1 LRAEQQFAA
10 MSEQIKQV
18 LEEILSPHLEAIRG
32 EVKDLTTQII
42 AQDAKIEALRR
53 GMELARRETELTRR
67 EFLTEIKRIEDKL
80 AAELHATTSEVHVV
94 AAELRRV
101 NDAIG
106 GELRRIDEKFAA
118 EIRANSIELRRVEEA
133 LSTDFTRFEGIVD
146 MRLIAM
152 NEKLEFTRRELLA
165 EMKLAEKTAA

>member
-1 LRAEQQFAA
+1 MTE
-10 MSEQIKQV
+10 IKQA
-18 LEEILSPHLEAIRG
+18 LAEILSTHLEALRVEIR
-32 EVKDLTTQII
+32 DLTTQTV

-53 GMELARRETELTRR
+53 GMELARREADLMRR
-67 EFLTEIKRIEDKL
+67 EFITEIKRVEEKL
-80 AAELHATTSEVHVV
+80 AAELHAASADVQVV
-94 AAELRRV
+94 AAEVRRV

-106 GELRRIDEKFAA
+106 AEIRRVDDKFSA
-118 EIRANSIELRRVEEA
+118 EIRAISAEIRRSEES

-165 EMKLAEKTAA
+165 EMKAAEKMDAAA

>member
-1 LRAEQQFAA
+1 
-10 MSEQIKQV
+10 MIEQIKQV
-18 LEEILSPHLEAIRG
+18 LDEFLSPHLEAMRG
-32 EVKDLTTQII
+32 EIKDLTTQVI

-53 GMELARRETELTRR
+53 GMELARREAELTRR
-67 EFLTEIKRIEDKL
+67 EYLTEIKRIEDKL
-80 AAELHATTSEVHVV
+80 AAEMHAGSAEVQVV

-106 GELRRIDEKFAA
+106 AELRRIDEKFAA
-118 EIRANSIELRRVEEA
+118 ETRANSAEIRRAEES

-146 MRLIAM
+146 MRLVAM

-165 EMKLAEKTAA
+165 EMKASEKVGTAA

>member
-1 LRAEQQFAA
+1 
-10 MSEQIKQV
+10 MTEQIKQA
-18 LEEILSPHLEAIRG
+18 LEEILSPHLEALHG
-32 EVKDLTTQII
+32 EIKDLTTQAV

-53 GMELARRETELTRR
+53 GMELARRESELMRR
-67 EFLTEIKRIEDKL
+67 EVLTEIKRIEDKL
-80 AAELHATTSEVHVV
+80 AAELHAATAEVQVV

-101 NDAIG
+101 NDAI
-106 GELRRIDEKFAA
+106 AA
-118 EIRANSIELRRVEEA
+118 EIRVNSAEIRRAEEA

-165 EMKLAEKTAA
+165 EMKLAEKMDAAA

>member
-1 LRAEQQFAA
+1 
-10 MSEQIKQV
+10 MNEQIKQV
-18 LEEILSPHLEAIRG
+18 LEEFFSPSLEAIRS
-32 EVKDLTTQII
+32 ELKDLSTQVI

-53 GMELARRETELTRR
+53 GLELGRRETEMMRR

-80 AAELHATTSEVHVV
+80 AAELHVTSAEVQVV

-101 NDAIG
+101 YDAIG
-106 GELRRIDEKFAA
+106 AELRRVDEKFAA
-118 EIRANSIELRRVEEA
+118 ETRANSAEIRRAEEA

-146 MRLIAM
+146 MRLVAM

-165 EMKLAEKTAA
+165 EMKVAEKLDKAA

>member
-1 LRAEQQFAA
+1 
-10 MSEQIKQV
+10 MSEQIKQA
-18 LEEILSPHLEAIRG
+18 LEETLKPHLGALRDEI
-32 EVKDLTTQII
+32 KDLVTQAV

-53 GMELARRETELTRR
+53 GMELARRENELMRR

-80 AAELHATTSEVHVV
+80 AAELHAATADVQVV

-106 GELRRIDEKFAA
+106 AEIRRIDEKFAA
-118 EIRANSIELRRVEEA
+118 EIRVNSAEIRRAEEA

-165 EMKLAEKTAA
+165 EMKAAEKMDTAA

>member
-1 LRAEQQFAA
+1 MA
-10 MSEQIKQV
+10 EQIKQA
-18 LEEILSPHLEAIRG
+18 LEEILSLHLEAMRG
-32 EVKDLTTQII
+32 EIRDLTAQVI

-53 GMELARRETELTRR
+53 GMELARREADVMRR

-80 AAELHATTSEVHVV
+80 AAELHAVSAEAQVI

-106 GELRRIDEKFAA
+106 AEIRRVDDKFAA
-118 EIRANSIELRRVEEA
+118 EIRANSAEIRRAEESI
-133 LSTDFTRFEGIVD
+133 STDFTRFEGIVD
-146 MRLIAM
+146 MRLITM

-165 EMKLAEKTAA
+165 EMKAAEKMDTAA

>member
-1 LRAEQQFAA
+1 
-10 MSEQIKQV
+10 MIEQIKQV
-18 LEEILSPHLEAIRG
+18 LDEFLSPHLEAMRG
-32 EVKDLTTQII
+32 EIKDLTTLLV

-53 GMELARRETELTRR
+53 GMELGRRETEMMRR

-80 AAELHATTSEVHVV
+80 AAELHANSAEVQVV

-101 NDAIG
+101 YDAIG
-106 GELRRIDEKFAA
+106 AELRRVDEKFAA
-118 EIRANSIELRRVEEA
+118 ETRANAAEVRRAEEA

-146 MRLIAM
+146 MRLVAM

-165 EMKLAEKTAA
+165 EMKLAEKLDTVA

>member
-1 LRAEQQFAA
+1 
-10 MSEQIKQV
+10 MTEQIKQS
-18 LEEILSPHLEAIRG
+18 LEEILSLHLEAMRG
-32 EVKDLTTQII
+32 EIKDLTAQVI

-53 GMELARRETELTRR
+53 GMELARREADVMRR

-80 AAELHATTSEVHVV
+80 AAELHAVSAEAQVI

-106 GELRRIDEKFAA
+106 AEIRRVDDKFAA
-118 EIRANSIELRRVEEA
+118 EIRANSAEIRRAEESI
-133 LSTDFTRFEGIVD
+133 STDFTRFEGIVD
-146 MRLIAM
+146 MRLITM

-165 EMKLAEKTAA
+165 EMKAAEKMDTAA

>member
-1 LRAEQQFAA
+1 
-10 MSEQIKQV
+10 MIEQIKQV
-18 LEEILSPHLEAIRG
+18 LEEHLSPHLEALRG
-32 EVKDLTTQII
+32 EVKDLTTQVV

-53 GMELARRETELTRR
+53 GMELARREAEMTRR

-80 AAELHATTSEVHVV
+80 AAELHAASAEVQVV

-101 NDAIG
+101 YDAIG
-106 GELRRIDEKFAA
+106 A
-118 EIRANSIELRRVEEA
+118 ELRRVDEKFTAETRANSAEIRRAEEA

-146 MRLIAM
+146 MRLVAM

-165 EMKLAEKTAA
+165 EMKVAEKLDTAA

>member
-1 LRAEQQFAA
+1 MA
-10 MSEQIKQV
+10 EQIKQA
-18 LEEILSPHLEAIRG
+18 LEEILLPHFEALRG
-32 EVKDLTTQII
+32 EIKDLVTQAI

-53 GMELARRETELTRR
+53 GMELARREADLMRR

-80 AAELHATTSEVHVV
+80 AAELHAASADVQVV

-106 GELRRIDEKFAA
+106 AEIRRVDDKFSA
-118 EIRANSIELRRVEEA
+118 EIRANSAEIRRAEEA

-165 EMKLAEKTAA
+165 EMKLAEKIDTAA

>member
-1 LRAEQQFAA
+1 MIEQN
-10 MSEQIKQV
+10 KQV
-18 LEEILSPHLEAIRG
+18 LGESLSPHLEAMRNEI
-32 EVKDLTTQII
+32 KDLTTLVV

-53 GMELARRETELTRR
+53 GMELGRRETEMMRR
-67 EFLTEIKRIEDKL
+67 EFLTEVKRIEDKL
-80 AAELHATTSEVHVV
+80 AAELHVISAEAQVV

-101 NDAIG
+101 FDAISA
-106 GELRRIDEKFAA
+106 EIRRVDEKFVAETRANAA
-118 EIRANSIELRRVEEA
+118 EIRRAEEA

-165 EMKLAEKTAA
+165 EMKVAEKLDTAA

>member
-1 LRAEQQFAA
+1 

-18 LEEILSPHLEAIRG
+18 LEDILSPHLEAIRG
-32 EVKDLTTQII
+32 EIKDLTTQII

-53 GMELARRETELTRR
+53 GMELARRESELTRR
-67 EFLTEIKRIEDKL
+67 EFLTELKRIEDKL
-80 AAELHATTSEVHVV
+80 AAELHATTAEVQVV

-101 NDAIG
+101 NDALG
-106 GELRRIDEKFAA
+106 SELRRVDEKFAA
-118 EIRANSIELRRVEEA
+118 ETRANSAEIRRAEES

-165 EMKLAEKTAA
+165 EMKVSEKTAV

>member
-1 LRAEQQFAA
+1 
-10 MSEQIKQV
+10 MIEQIKQV
-18 LEEILSPHLEAIRG
+18 FEEFLAPRLEAMRG
-32 EVKDLTTQII
+32 EIKDLTMLVV

-53 GMELARRETELTRR
+53 GMELARRETDLMRR
-67 EFLTEIKRIEDKL
+67 EFLAEIKRIEEKL
-80 AAELHATTSEVHVV
+80 AAELHAASAETQVV

-101 NDAIG
+101 NDTIG
-106 GELRRIDEKFAA
+106 VELRRIDEKFAA
-118 EIRANSIELRRVEEA
+118 DIRANSTEIRHAEET

-165 EMKLAEKTAA
+165 EIKVADKVGAAA

>member
-1 LRAEQQFAA
+1 
-10 MSEQIKQV
+10 MIEQIKQV
-18 LEEILSPHLEAIRG
+18 LEEYLSPHLEAIRG
-32 EVKDLTTQII
+32 EVKDLTTQVV

-53 GMELARRETELTRR
+53 GMELARREAEMTRR

-80 AAELHATTSEVHVV
+80 AAELHAASADVQVV

-106 GELRRIDEKFAA
+106 AEIRRVDDKFAA
-118 EIRANSIELRRVEEA
+118 EIRANSAEIRRAEEA

-146 MRLIAM
+146 MRLITM

-165 EMKLAEKTAA
+165 EMKAAEKMNTTA

>member
-1 LRAEQQFAA
+1 
-10 MSEQIKQV
+10 MIEQIKQV
-18 LEEILSPHLEAIRG
+18 LEEHLLPHLETMRG
-32 EVKDLTTQII
+32 EIKDLTTQVI

-53 GMELARRETELTRR
+53 GMELARRESELTRR

-80 AAELHATTSEVHVV
+80 AAELHASSAEVQVV

-101 NDAIG
+101 NDAIVA
-106 GELRRIDEKFAA
+106 EIRRVEEKFAA
-118 EIRANSIELRRVEEA
+118 ETRANSAEIRRAEES

-165 EMKLAEKTAA
+165 EMKAVEKMDTAA

>member
-1 LRAEQQFAA
+1 
-10 MSEQIKQV
+10 MSEQIKQA
-18 LEEILSPHLEAIRG
+18 LEEILSPHLEAMRT
-32 EVKDLTTQII
+32 EVKDLTTQVI

-53 GMELARRETELTRR
+53 GMELARRETELMRR
-67 EFLTEIKRIEDKL
+67 EILTEIKRVEDKF
-80 AAELHATTSEVHVV
+80 AAELHAASSEVQVV
-94 AAELRRV
+94 AAEVRRV

-106 GELRRIDEKFAA
+106 AEIRRVDDKFAA
-118 EIRANSIELRRVEEA
+118 EIRINNAEIRRAEET

-165 EMKLAEKTAA
+165 EMKLAEKMDAAA

>member
-1 LRAEQQFAA
+1 
-10 MSEQIKQV
+10 MTEQIKQA
-18 LEEILSPHLEAIRG
+18 LEEILSPHLEAMRG
-32 EVKDLTTQII
+32 EIKDLIAQAV

-53 GMELARRETELTRR
+53 GMELARREAELTRR

-80 AAELHATTSEVHVV
+80 AAELHAASAEVQVV

-106 GELRRIDEKFAA
+106 AEIRRVDDKFAA
-118 EIRANSIELRRVEEA
+118 EIRANSAEIRRAEEA

-146 MRLIAM
+146 MRLITM

-165 EMKLAEKTAA
+165 EMKAAEKMNTTA

>member
-1 LRAEQQFAA
+1 
-10 MSEQIKQV
+10 MIEQIKQA
-18 LEEILSPHLEAIRG
+18 LEEFLSPHLEAMRG
-32 EVKDLTTQII
+32 EVKDLTTQVI

-53 GMELARRETELTRR
+53 GMELARRETEMMRR

-80 AAELHATTSEVHVV
+80 AAELHVAVAEVQVV
-94 AAELRRV
+94 AAEVRRV

-106 GELRRIDEKFAA
+106 AELRRVDEKFAA
-118 EIRANSIELRRVEEA
+118 ETRAHSAEIRRVEEA
-133 LSTDFTRFEGIVD
+133 LSADFTRFEGIVD

-165 EMKLAEKTAA
+165 EMKLAEKTAV